1 MTAFVATRSSVL
13 SQHAAH
19 LLAIGIPAVMVIVG
33 LTWDAARHRV
43 RRTRPELPSSTALRV
58 AAFASVVAAG
68 IHVVVAPEHFRESA
82 LYGAF
87 FVVAAACQLAGAV
100 TLLAFRSRLFTGF
113 VAGGNAVIVVL
124 WLVTRVAGI
133 PIGPQAGEI
142 ERFQLLDVSASTAE
156 ATVVVCCVLALHR
169 VTRLARS
176 VAAL

>member
-1 MTAFVATRSSVL
+1 MTALVATRSTLL

-19 LLAIGIPAVMVIVG
+19 LLAIGIPAVMVVVG
-33 LTWDAARHRV
+33 LTWDSAIRRL
-43 RRTRPELPSSTALRV
+43 RRTRPELPSTSALRL
-58 AAFASVVAAG
+58 AALASVVAAG

-82 LYGAF
+82 LYGGF
-87 FVVAAACQLAGAV
+87 FVAAAACQLAGAAA
-100 TLLAFRSRLFTGF
+100 LLAFRSRLLTGF

-124 WLVTRVAGI
+124 WLLTRVVGI

-156 ATVVVCCVLALHR
+156 ATVVVCCLLALHR

-176 VAAL
+176 VPVL